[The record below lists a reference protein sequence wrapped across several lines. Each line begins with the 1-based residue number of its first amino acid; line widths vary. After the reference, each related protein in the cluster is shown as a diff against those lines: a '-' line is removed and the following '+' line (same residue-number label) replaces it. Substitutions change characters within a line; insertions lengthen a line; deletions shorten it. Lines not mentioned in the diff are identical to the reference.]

1 MSFNGRLSS
10 PDSRKVSYGGDCDN
24 SSQLMAIYAYMDAFA
39 ITNKSSRA
47 YMTTI
52 PRGRVQNHNVVGG
65 LEGSLVI
72 FPR

>member
-1 MSFNGRLSS
+1 MSFKGGLSS
-10 PDSRKVSYGGDCDN
+10 PDSAEVSYGGDCDN
-24 SSQLMAIYAYMDAFA
+24 SRQLMGIYAYMDAFA
-39 ITNKSSRA
+39 ISNKSSRA

-52 PRGRVQNHNVVGG
+52 PRGRVHTHNVVGG